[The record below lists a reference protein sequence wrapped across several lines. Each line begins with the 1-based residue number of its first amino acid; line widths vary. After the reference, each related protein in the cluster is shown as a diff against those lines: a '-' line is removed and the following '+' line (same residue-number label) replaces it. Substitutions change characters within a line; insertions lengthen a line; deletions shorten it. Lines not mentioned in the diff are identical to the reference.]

1 MFSKE
6 DIKKAVHDGLKEIM
20 NKYEITIKDN
30 ETFQDYGVDSLDR
43 MNLLLEVEKRLSVEL
58 SEIDLEEVN
67 TINLLEVVINDKY
80 K

>member
-6 DIKKAVHDGLKEIM
+6 DIKKAVHGGLKNIM
-20 NKYEITIKDN
+20 NTDEITIKDD

-43 MNLLLEVEKRLSVEL
+43 MNLLLEVEKRLSIEL
-58 SEIDLEEVN
+58 SEVDLEEVN
-67 TINLLEVVINDKY
+67 TINLLEVVINEKY